1 MTISATL
8 ALDGVNVAGVRAARD
23 SKEETVTVKIRNV
36 KQVAALIASGADDC
50 PPCALSEEYERNS
63 LVAAGLADIAQE
75 GRALAQ
81 WTGPIGFENRRTG
94 DGRMIE
100 AGALVWDTP
109 IPLMWAPENMGAHQ
123 GAQVV
128 GRINEITREGDA
140 LMASGDF
147 DLGSEVGREAYRQV
161 AEGLTP
167 GVSMDLDEISFEIRL
182 DGEQYDEAQ
191 REMQEMEEAFL
202 EGDGDMP
209 ERPEPERD
217 AEGNVIV
224 LKMSVDDEMMV
235 TTSAR
240 IRGATMVSVPAF
252 RDALIALGEDAEALS
267 LVASVTGALDM
278 PVASRDRQWDGQAAK
293 DRVFDFYTDD
303 DGTVDVQGVSRAFL
317 WRDNDADAT
326 LRGSYSL
333 GFADII
339 DGVLRIVP
347 RAVAATAG
355 SRGVD
360 ATDVPE
366 DAKRRLRNKVC
377 ALYDRVRRE
386 FDTWPPCPF
395 EQRGES
401 NASSGTAL
409 TASMTVQERELMAPA
424 LPPRAWVEQPD
435 LPDVTPL
442 TVSDTGRVFGHIAA
456 WGTCHTSYPGRC
468 VTPPSSESNY
478 AYFHTGAML
487 TEEGEEV
494 AIGHLT
500 VGTGHAD
507 KNMGPLATLEHYDNT
522 GTAVAYVRAGED
534 AHGIWVAGSLNPT
547 ATEEQV
553 RTLRAS
559 PMSGDWRRIGHGMEL
574 VGVLGVNVPGFPIP
588 RTQAV
593 VASGVMQSLVAAGMI
608 APREVIRPGLPGAL
622 SMDDLRYLKH
632 LANAERDRQ
641 RREAPA
647 SEEKVNEAA
656 AWAKRVEVLAFA
668 NAMSK

>member
-1 MTISATL
+1 M
-8 ALDGVNVAGVRAARD
+8 NVAGVRAARD

-50 PPCALSEEYERNS
+50 PPCALSEEYERNA
-63 LVAAGLADIAQE
+63 LVAAGLAELAQE

-109 IPLMWAPENMGAHQ
+109 IPLMWAPQNMGAHQ

-128 GRINEITREGDA
+128 GRINEITRDGDA

-167 GVSMDLDEISFEIRL
+167 GVSMDLDDISFEIRI
-182 DGEQYDEAQ
+182 DGERYDEAQ
-191 REMQEMEEAFL
+191 REMEQMEEAFL
-202 EGDGDMP
+202 EGDSEMP

-217 AEGNVIV
+217 TEGNVIV

-252 RDALIALGEDAEALS
+252 REALITLGEDAESLA
-267 LVASVTGALDM
+267 LVASVTGVTNL
-278 PVASRDRQWDGQAAK
+278 PVADREREWDGQAAL
-293 DRVFDFYTDD
+293 DRVFDFYTNE
-303 DGTVDVQGVSRAFL
+303 DGEVDVEGVSRAFL
-317 WRDNDADAT
+317 WRDDEADPT

-333 GFADII
+333 GFADIV
-339 DGVLRIVP
+339 DSELRIVP
-347 RAVAATAG
+347 RGVAATAG
-355 SRGVD
+355 GRGVD
-360 ATDVPE
+360 ATNIPE
-366 DAKRRLRNKVC
+366 SDKGRVRTRIC
-377 ALYDRVRRE
+377 SLYDQIRRE
-386 FDTWPPCPF
+386 FEDWPMCPF
-395 EQRGES
+395 EQGS

-409 TASMTVQERELMAPA
+409 TASLTVQERKLMAPA
-424 LPPRAWVEQPD
+424 LPPRSWVEQPD

-507 KNMGPLATLEHYDNT
+507 KNMGPLAALEHYDNT
-522 GTAVAYVRAGED
+522 GTTVAYVRAGED
-534 AHGIWVAGSLNPT
+534 AHGIWVAGTVNPT

-559 PMSGDWRRIGHGMEL
+559 PMSGDWRRIGYGMEL

-632 LANAERDRQ
+632 LANAERERQ

-656 AWAKRVEVLAFA
+656 AWMKRVKVLAFA
-668 NAMSK
+668 NALSK